1 MSGHSKW
8 STIKRKKGAED
19 AKRGKIFT
27 RLARD
32 ITVAARH
39 SGDPN
44 ANPALRTAIEKARG
58 ANMPKDNI
66 ERAIKKGTGE
76 LGGGDLDEVTYEAYG
91 PHGIPILIKC
101 LTDNR
106 NRTLADVRRILNRH
120 GGNLAEAGAVSWM
133 FSTKG
138 YITIERTNQDPTKF
152 SMLAVDAGADDVQIS
167 EDWFEIYTAPDA
179 LHAVSVALTESG
191 LTVAEAELSEVP
203 KNEIELSSKDTLQ
216 VMSVIEGLEELDD
229 IQQVYSGLAISEE
242 ALAELEAA

>member
-66 ERAIKKGTGE
+66 ERAVKKGTGE

-106 NRTLADVRRILNRH
+106 NRTLADVRRILNRQ

-138 YITIERTNQDPTKF
+138 YITIERTNQDPDEVF
-152 SMLAVDAGADDVQIS
+152 MLAVDAGADDVQIS

-179 LHAVSVALTESG
+179 LHAISVALTKGG
-191 LTVAEAELSEVP
+191 LTIAEAELSEVP

-216 VMSVIEGLEELDD
+216 VMGVIEALEELDD
-229 IQQVYSGLAISEE
+229 VQQVYSGLAISEE